1 VLERIRPKLY
11 FRYLA
16 KHYFINFLALL
27 LGLSLAFAMIDYF
40 QHSQQLQVSSNYLIL
55 YLFLMWQE
63 ALAQLYPIA
72 IVFAGIMTL
81 VSLIKSSNMVV
92 LYSFGYTKKQLFLPF
107 FTVATLIYLSFIALH
122 TTDFSYAKDR
132 AQAMLEEGV
141 DAYDVSDLFF
151 IYNGDFVYA
160 KTLDPVKKEM
170 TLVTL
175 FKLSGNDLLYTIHAE
190 KAVFD
195 GHAWQAKH
203 ITIRKLVYD
212 EKGLKRYTTQK
223 RESLSTLVGYQPK
236 VIESIYEG
244 KALNIIDANHAWKLL
259 SKQNLNTK
267 KLRSSLNNK
276 VIFPLFSIA
285 LLLVLFF
292 KIPFHARY
300 MNLPLVLSVSLGVTF
315 LIWGLLFALNQMGN
329 NGVLSPEFAIPF
341 PVSLIVLYA
350 LYVYFRQKETI

>member
-1 VLERIRPKLY
+1 MNRFLPKLY

-40 QHSQQLQVSSNYLIL
+40 QHSQQLQFSSNYLIL

-81 VSLIKSSNMVV
+81 VTLIKSSNMVV
-92 LYSFGYTKKQLFLPF
+92 LYSFGYTKRQLFLPF
-107 FTVATLIYLSFIALH
+107 FTVAMAIYLLFIGLH
-122 TTDFSYAKDR
+122 TTEFSYAKDK
-132 AQAMLEEGV
+132 AQAMLEDGMR
-141 DAYDVSDLFF
+141 AYDVSDLFF
-151 IYNGDFVYA
+151 IYEGDFVYA
-160 KTLDPVKKEM
+160 KTLDPIKKEM
-170 TLVTL
+170 TNVTL
-175 FKLSGNDLLYTIHAE
+175 FRLSGNDLLYTIHAKE
-190 KAVFD
+190 ARFD
-195 GHAWQAKH
+195 GEAWKAKD
-203 ITIRKLVYD
+203 ITIKKLVYD
-212 EKGLKRYTTQK
+212 QKGLKRYTVEK
-223 RESLSTLVGYQPK
+223 RDELSTLAGYKPK
-236 VIESIYEG
+236 MIESIYEG
-244 KALNIIDANHAWKLL
+244 KALNIIDANHAWRLL
-259 SKQNLNTK
+259 RKQNLNTK

-276 VIFPLFSIA
+276 VIFPLFSIG

-300 MNLPLVLSVSLGVTF
+300 MNLPVVLSASLGVTF

-329 NGVLSPEFAIPF
+329 NGVLSPEFAIPL
-341 PVSLIVLYA
+341 PVSIIILYA

>member
-1 VLERIRPKLY
+1 MITLRPKLY

-40 QHSQQLQVSSNYLIL
+40 QHSQQLQLSSNYLIM

-92 LYSFGYTKKQLFLPF
+92 LYSFGYTKRQLFLPF
-107 FTVATLIYLSFIALH
+107 FTVAMLIYLVFIGLH
-122 TTDFSYAKDR
+122 TTEFSYAKDK
-132 AQAMLEEGV
+132 AQAMLNEGV
-141 DAYDVSDLFF
+141 SAYALSDLFF
-151 IYNGDFVYA
+151 IYEGDFVYA
-160 KTLDPVKKEM
+160 KTLDPIKKEM
-170 TLVTL
+170 TKITL
-175 FKLSGNDLLYTIHAE
+175 FRLSGNDLLYTIHADE
-190 KAVFD
+190 ADFD
-195 GHAWQAKH
+195 GEAWQAKN
-203 ITIRKLVYD
+203 IVVKKLIYN
-212 EKGLKRYTTQK
+212 EQGLKGYTTEK
-223 RESLSTLVGYQPK
+223 RDKLTTLVGYKPK
-236 VIESIYEG
+236 MIESIYEG
-244 KALNIIDANHAWKLL
+244 KALNIVDANRAWRLL

-276 VIFPLFSIA
+276 VIFPLFSIG

-300 MNLPLVLSVSLGVTF
+300 MNLPVVLSLSLGVTF
-315 LIWGLLFALNQMGN
+315 LVWGILFALNQMGN
-329 NGVLSPEFAIPF
+329 NGVLSPEFAIPL
-341 PVSLIVLYA
+341 PITIIITYA

>member
-1 VLERIRPKLY
+1 MTLRPKLY

-40 QHSQQLQVSSNYLIL
+40 QHSQQLQLSSNYLIM

-92 LYSFGYTKKQLFLPF
+92 LYSFGYTKRQLFLPF
-107 FTVATLIYLSFIALH
+107 FTVATLIYFVFIGLH
-122 TTDFSYAKDR
+122 TTEFSYAKDK
-132 AQAMLEEGV
+132 AQAMLQEGV
-141 DAYDVSDLFF
+141 RAYAVSDLFF
-151 IYNGDFVYA
+151 IYEGDFVYA
-160 KTLDPVKKEM
+160 KTLDPIKKEM
-170 TLVTL
+170 TKVTL
-175 FKLSGNDLLYTIHAE
+175 FRLSGNDLLYTVHAD
-190 KAVFD
+190 KATFD
-195 GHAWQAKH
+195 GEAWNAKN
-203 ITIRKLVYD
+203 IVVRELVYND
-212 EKGLKRYTTQK
+212 QGLKGYTTEK
-223 RESLSTLVGYQPK
+223 RDELTTLVGYKPK
-236 VIESIYEG
+236 MIESIYEG
-244 KALNIIDANHAWKLL
+244 KALNIIDANRAWRLL

-276 VIFPLFSIA
+276 VIFPLFSIG

-300 MNLPLVLSVSLGVTF
+300 MNLPVVLSLSLGVTF
-315 LIWGLLFALNQMGN
+315 LVWGVLFALNQMGN
-329 NGVLSPEFAIPF
+329 NGVLSPEFAIPL
-341 PVSLIVLYA
+341 PIAVIIAYA
-350 LYVYFRQKETI
+350 LYVYFREKETI

>member
-1 VLERIRPKLY
+1 MTLRPKLY

-40 QHSQQLQVSSNYLIL
+40 QHSQQLQLSSNYLIL

-92 LYSFGYTKKQLFLPF
+92 LYSFGYTKRQLFLPF
-107 FTVATLIYLSFIALH
+107 FTMATLIYFVFIALH
-122 TTDFSYAKDR
+122 TTEFSYAKDK
-132 AQAMLEEGV
+132 AQAMLEDGV
-141 DAYDVSDLFF
+141 RAYAVSDLFF
-151 IYNGDFVYA
+151 IYEGDFVYA
-160 KTLDPVKKEM
+160 KTLAPIKKEM
-170 TLVTL
+170 TKMTL
-175 FKLSGNDLLYTIHAE
+175 FRLSGNDLLYTIHADE
-190 KAVFD
+190 AKFD
-195 GHAWQAKH
+195 GSAWKAKN
-203 ITIRKLVYD
+203 IVVKKLVYD
-212 EKGLKRYTTQK
+212 DKGLKGYTTEK
-223 RESLSTLVGYQPK
+223 RDELTTLIGYKPK
-236 VIESIYEG
+236 MIESIYEG
-244 KALNIIDANHAWKLL
+244 KALNIIDANRAWKLL

-276 VIFPLFSIA
+276 VIFPLFSIG

-300 MNLPLVLSVSLGVTF
+300 MNLPVVLSLSLGVTF
-315 LIWGLLFALNQMGN
+315 LVWGLLFALNQMGN
-329 NGVLSPEFAIPF
+329 NGVLSPELAIPL
-341 PVSLIVLYA
+341 PIAAIITYA
-350 LYVYFRQKETI
+350 LYVYFREKETI

>member
-1 VLERIRPKLY
+1 MTLRPKLY

-40 QHSQQLQVSSNYLIL
+40 QHSQQLQLSSNYLIL

-92 LYSFGYTKKQLFLPF
+92 LYSFGYTKRQLFLPF
-107 FTVATLIYLSFIALH
+107 FTMATLIYFVFIALH
-122 TTDFSYAKDR
+122 TTEFSYAKDK
-132 AQAMLEEGV
+132 AQAMLEDGV
-141 DAYDVSDLFF
+141 RAYAVSDLFF
-151 IYNGDFVYA
+151 IYEGDFVYA
-160 KTLDPVKKEM
+160 KTLDPIKKEM
-170 TLVTL
+170 TKMTL
-175 FKLSGNDLLYTIHAE
+175 FRLSGNDLLYTIHADE
-190 KAVFD
+190 AKFD
-195 GHAWQAKH
+195 GSAWKAKN
-203 ITIRKLVYD
+203 IVVKKLVYD
-212 EKGLKRYTTQK
+212 DKGLKGYTTEK
-223 RESLSTLVGYQPK
+223 RDELTTLIGYKPK
-236 VIESIYEG
+236 MIESIYEG
-244 KALNIIDANHAWKLL
+244 KALNIIDANRAWKLL

-276 VIFPLFSIA
+276 VIFPLFSIG

-300 MNLPLVLSVSLGVTF
+300 MNLPVVLSLSLGVTF
-315 LIWGLLFALNQMGN
+315 LVWGLLFALNQMGN
-329 NGVLSPEFAIPF
+329 NGVLSPELAIPL
-341 PVSLIVLYA
+341 PIAAIITYA
-350 LYVYFRQKETI
+350 LYVYFREKETI